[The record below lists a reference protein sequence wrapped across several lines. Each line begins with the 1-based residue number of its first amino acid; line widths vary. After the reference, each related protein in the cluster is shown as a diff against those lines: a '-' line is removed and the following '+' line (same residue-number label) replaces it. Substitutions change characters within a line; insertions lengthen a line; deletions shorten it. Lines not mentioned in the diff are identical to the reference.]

1 VSSTDTTGTTA
12 TATVW
17 ETVIGLEVHAE
28 LATRTKLFCGCPNRF
43 GDDPNTN
50 VCPVCLGLPGS
61 LPVLNEQA
69 VTLAMRL
76 GRALRCEVRR
86 SVFARKNYF
95 YPDMP
100 KNYQISQYDLP
111 INVEGR
117 LELPNSG
124 SIVGIERAHIEEDTG
139 KSTHV
144 GGGGRIHD
152 AGYSLVDYN
161 RAGVPLLEIVSKPD
175 LRSAD
180 DARAYVSELRAIL
193 LATGA
198 SDAKME
204 EGSLRVD
211 ANVSIH
217 RPGEPFGTRCEI
229 KNLNSLRSLGRA
241 IEYEA
246 RRQIELLESGEPV
259 RQETRHWDEDEG
271 RTGTLRTKE
280 EAEDYRYFPEPD
292 LVPLD
297 PGDEWIA
304 RVDAQL
310 PVLPAERR
318 SALADAAGVAP
329 NTPAVAIAVE
339 RRLDGLALAAIAA
352 GGSPARVLTHVEHN
366 LAVDGAEALDPS
378 GLAAL
383 VSMETAGELTAS
395 QAKAVLAEMVATG
408 DDPAAIAK
416 AKGYEAMGD
425 DQLAAAV
432 DQAIAANP
440 DQWASFVEGEAKLMG
455 FFVGEVMK
463 ATKRQADGK
472 AVTALLRERAK
483 AAG

>member
-1 VSSTDTTGTTA
+1 VSPTSTTA
-12 TATVW
+12 TTATEW

-43 GDDPNTN
+43 GDEPNTN

-76 GRALRCEVRR
+76 GRALHCEVRR
-86 SVFARKNYF
+86 SIFARKNYF

-117 LELPNSG
+117 LGLPQSG
-124 SIVGIERAHIEEDTG
+124 STVGIERAHIEEDTG

-217 RPGEPFGTRCEI
+217 RPGDPFGTRCEV

-246 RRQIELLESGEPV
+246 RRQIELIESGETV
-259 RQETRHWDEDEG
+259 RQETRHWNEDEG

-297 PGDEWIA
+297 PDDQWIA
-304 RVDAQL
+304 RVDAAL

-318 SALADAAGVAP
+318 MALAVAARVAP
-329 NTPAVAIAVE
+329 TVTAVAIAVE
-339 RRLDGLALAAIAA
+339 RRLDGLALEAIAA
-352 GGSPARVLTHVEHN
+352 GGEPARVLTHVEHN
-366 LAVDGAEALDPS
+366 LAVEGSDALDPAK
-378 GLAAL
+378 LAAL
-383 VSMETAGELTAS
+383 VSMETAGELTAT
-395 QAKAVLAEMVATG
+395 QAKTVLAEMVASG

-416 AKGYEAMGD
+416 AKGYERMDASE
-425 DQLAAAV
+425 LAAAV
-432 DQAIAANP
+432 DRVIAANA
-440 DQWASFVEGEAKLMG
+440 DEWTRFVEGDDKLRG
-455 FFVGEVMK
+455 KLTGLFVGQVMK
-463 ATKRQADGK
+463 ATKGQADGK
-472 AVTALLRERAK
+472 AVTALLRQRAG
-483 AAG
+483 A

>member
-1 VSSTDTTGTTA
+1 MNPATTVATD
-12 TATVW
+12 W

-43 GDDPNTN
+43 GDEPNTN

-69 VTLAMRL
+69 VTLAIRL
-76 GRALRCEVRR
+76 GRALHCEVRR
-86 SVFARKNYF
+86 SIFARKNYF

-117 LELPNSG
+117 LELPQSG

-193 LATGA
+193 LATDA

-211 ANVSIH
+211 ANVSVR
-217 RPGEPFGTRCEI
+217 RPGDPFGTRCEI

-241 IEYEA
+241 IEYEV
-246 RRQIELLESGEPV
+246 RRQIELIESGGAV
-259 RQETRHWDEDEG
+259 RQETRHWNEDES

-297 PGDEWIA
+297 PGEEWIA
-304 RVDAQL
+304 RVDAGL

-318 SALADAAGVAP
+318 TALADAAGVAS
-329 NTPAVAIAVE
+329 NVAAVAIAVE
-339 RRLDGLALAAIAA
+339 RRLDGLALSAIAA
-352 GGSPARVLTHVEHN
+352 GGEPARVLTHVEHN
-366 LAVDGAEALDPS
+366 LAVDGAEALDPAK
-378 GLAAL
+378 LAAL
-383 VSMETAGELTAS
+383 VSMETAGELTAT
-395 QAKAVLAEMVATG
+395 QAKAVLAEMVVGG
-408 DDPAAIAK
+408 DDPTTIAE
-416 AKGYEAMGD
+416 AKGYKAMSAD
-425 DQLAAAV
+425 ELAHAV
-432 DQAIAANP
+432 DQVLADNA
-440 DQWASFVEGEAKLMG
+440 DQWTRFVEGDDKVRGKLTG
-455 FFVGEVMK
+455 FFVGQVMK
-463 ATKRQADGK
+463 ATKGQADGK
-472 AVTALLRERAK
+472 AVTAMLRQRAG
-483 AAG
+483 A